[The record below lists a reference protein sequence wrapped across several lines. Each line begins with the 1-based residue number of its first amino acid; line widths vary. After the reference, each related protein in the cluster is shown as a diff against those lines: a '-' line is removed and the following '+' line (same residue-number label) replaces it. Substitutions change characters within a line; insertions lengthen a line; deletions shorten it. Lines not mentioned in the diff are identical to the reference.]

1 MTLNI
6 GDSKNSTRKL
16 LEMVHRFHQCGG
28 IQSHKV
34 NLYNQQLFYIPTNY
48 TGKRSWRPFTIALR
62 KKKSRNKPNQGSE
75 GSLQGTLFKPQKKE
89 IKTRH

>member
-62 KKKSRNKPNQGSE
+62 KKNLEINLTKEVKDLYKE
-75 GSLQGTLFKPQKKE
+75 HFLSLRRK
-89 IKTRH
+89 R